1 MMHAATP
8 SGGGYSAAS
17 AIHINLFGPHSIV
30 VHASAEQKQRWLVPL
45 VNGEQKACFGV
56 TEPDAGLDTTSI
68 TTFAARTQGGYVV
81 SGRKMWTSTAQVA
94 DKILV
99 LTRTTA
105 KDKCARPT
113 QGMTLFYTD
122 LERNKFEVRRI
133 RKMGRNA
140 VDSNA
145 VFIDALFIPDADC
158 IGEEGEGFSCLL
170 DSLNPERILVG
181 IEAIGLGR
189 DALDRQRVVFGHP
202 IGQNQGIQH
211 PLAEAWTYP
220 ESAYWMCLR
229 AGWLYD
235 QGLPCGAEANA
246 AKFLAARAAFDACTK
261 SVLTHGGM
269 GYAREY
275 QVERLFRE
283 SMLPRIAPVTE
294 QLILSYTPKNPGH
307 ARQGGRRA
315 AAAHGSDCGD
325 TPDRHCPL
333 RSWRAKGRGG
343 VGAGRH
349 IPGPRGDI
357 RIRIYRAN
365 MAGGRP
371 VVMFFRGSGFVLC
384 SIDTHDAMCRQIC
397 NRSGTVV
404 VSVDYRL
411 APENKFPA
419 APDDCFAATQWVT
432 ENAAEFGGDPARL
445 AVCGDSVGGT
455 MAAVTALRARDA
467 GGPKIQAK
475 VLLYP
480 VTDFYS
486 VERPSAVAL
495 ACLSSMMSQKVR
507 MKLTPPLLQRLSK
520 SCARCVSETLRALV
534 SL

>member
-1 MMHAATP
+1 MDMQLTPEQTAIDANVRLVCAQFDDQYWTDCEEDSRFPAEYYQAMATGGWLGITMPEEVGGSGLGVTDAAVMMHAATS

-30 VHASAEQKQRWLVPL
+30 VHGSAEQKQRWLVPL
-45 VNGEQKACFGV
+45 VKGEQKACFGV

-68 TTFAARTQGGYVV
+68 TTFATRTQGGYAVT
-81 SGRKMWTSTAQVA
+81 GRKMWTSTAQVA

-105 KDKCARPT
+105 KDKCAKPT

-122 LERNKFEVRRI
+122 LDRKKIEVRRI

-145 VFIDALFIPDADC
+145 VFIDGLFIPDADR
-158 IGEEGEGFSCLL
+158 IGEEGEGFSYLL

-189 DALDRQRVVFGHP
+189 DALDRAARYARERVVFGRP

-211 PLAEAWTYP
+211 PLAEAWTYL

-229 AGWLYD
+229 AAWLYD
-235 QGLPCGAEANA
+235 NGRSCGAEANA

-294 QLILSYTPKNPGH
+294 QLILSYIAERVLGLPK
-307 ARQGGRRA
+307 
-315 AAAHGSDCGD
+315 S
-325 TPDRHCPL
+325 
-333 RSWRAKGRGG
+333 
-343 VGAGRH
+343 
-349 IPGPRGDI
+349 
-357 RIRIYRAN
+357 Y
-365 MAGGRP
+365 
-371 VVMFFRGSGFVLC
+371 
-384 SIDTHDAMCRQIC
+384 
-397 NRSGTVV
+397 
-404 VSVDYRL
+404 
-411 APENKFPA
+411 
-419 APDDCFAATQWVT
+419 
-432 ENAAEFGGDPARL
+432 
-445 AVCGDSVGGT
+445 
-455 MAAVTALRARDA
+455 
-467 GGPKIQAK
+467 
-475 VLLYP
+475 
-480 VTDFYS
+480 
-486 VERPSAVAL
+486 
-495 ACLSSMMSQKVR
+495 
-507 MKLTPPLLQRLSK
+507 
-520 SCARCVSETLRALV
+520 
-534 SL
+534 